1 MKKILYSLVAIVL
14 LTGCS
19 CTANMGN
26 TPTKKV
32 EDYLNKYQTNDDGV
46 INDLDEVLTNDTTLT
61 DAERTDYSDFMKTH
75 YRDMQ
80 YEIKDETIDGDT
92 ATVNAEVTVRSYA
105 DVVNEA
111 NNYRLNNPDEFD
123 DDNTFATYR
132 LDRLKEV
139 TDTETYTIT
148 FHLTKED
155 EEWKIE
161 DLSEDD
167 LRKLSGLYGVTD
179 VNYNISENSDSDL
192 DASETTDDQ
201 ANTTDD
207 KSPSDDNLNDT
218 TNDDQTANS

>member
-1 MKKILYSLVAIVL
+1 M
-14 LTGCS
+14 
-19 CTANMGN
+19 
-26 TPTKKV
+26 
-32 EDYLNKYQTNDDGV
+32 
-46 INDLDEVLTNDTTLT
+46 
-61 DAERTDYSDFMKTH
+61 
-75 YRDMQ
+75 
-80 YEIKDETIDGDT
+80 
-92 ATVNAEVTVRSYA
+92 
-105 DVVNEA
+105 
-111 NNYRLNNPDEFD
+111 
-123 DDNTFATYR
+123 
-132 LDRLKEV
+132 
-139 TDTETYTIT
+139 
-148 FHLTKED
+148 TKED